1 MLAPS
6 SGMSEDP
13 ITGSL
18 NSAIALWLHQQGRL
32 TVPLLMAQGQCIDR
46 HGRVYISP
54 DGQQNNP
61 HKQSNTPPRV
71 LIGGDT
77 HILIEGTVQL

>member
-18 NSAIALWLHQQGRL
+18 NSALAHWLQSRGEL
-32 TVPLLMAQGQCIDR
+32 GEPVTVAQGTRIER
-46 HGRVYISP
+46 LGRVYWQPQDDGSVRIGGRTHVLI
-54 DGQQNNP
+54 DGQV
-61 HKQSNTPPRV
+61 V
-71 LIGGDT
+71 L
-77 HILIEGTVQL
+77 